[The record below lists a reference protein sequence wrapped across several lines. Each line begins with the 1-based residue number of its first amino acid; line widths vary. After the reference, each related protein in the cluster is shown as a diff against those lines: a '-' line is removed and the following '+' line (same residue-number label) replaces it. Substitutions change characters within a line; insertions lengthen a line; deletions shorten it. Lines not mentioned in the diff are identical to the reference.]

1 MTEFVTRLLALLT
14 LAADLLLL
22 GALILLWLTRA
33 RREDRGWDGVRDVV
47 QAYAL
52 PLAWLVAL
60 TATLGSLYY
69 SEVANFI
76 PCKLCWYQRIAMY
89 PLALILGIAAW
100 KRDHAIRRYVIPL
113 AAIGGAISI
122 YHYTIE
128 RFPDL
133 AGSACDPAAPCTFVW
148 VWQFHFI
155 SIPFQALT
163 GFALITALMFL
174 MPRAGGDQRSED
186 MEADSRR
193 PAEYHSS

>member
-14 LAADLLLL
+14 ITADVLLIAALTV
-22 GALILLWLTRA
+22 LWLTRG
-33 RREDRGWDGVRDVV
+33 RREDRGWNDVRDLVSP
-47 QAYAL
+47 YAL
-52 PLAWLVAL
+52 PLAWVVAL

-100 KRDHAIRRYVIPL
+100 KRDLAIRRYVIPM
-113 AAIGGAISI
+113 AVMGGAISI

-163 GFALITALMFL
+163 GFALVTALMFL
-174 MPRAGGDQRSED
+174 MPRPGDDQRSEAA
-186 MEADSRR
+186 EADSRT
-193 PAEYHSS
+193 AEYISS